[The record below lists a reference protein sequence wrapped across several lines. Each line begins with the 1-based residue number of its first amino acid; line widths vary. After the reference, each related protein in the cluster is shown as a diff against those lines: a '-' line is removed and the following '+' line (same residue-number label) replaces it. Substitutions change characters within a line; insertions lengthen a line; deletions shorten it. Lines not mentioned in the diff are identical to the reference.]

1 MPLHPVVEGIRNYR
15 LATGFTPLYTMS
27 VEEARKADA
36 ATEATVWDWIE
47 QPKEIFDMDVTGP
60 AGPMTLRIYRPQTES
75 EEPLPVLVYFFGGG
89 FVVGSLDTSE
99 AFCRALCSM
108 ASCVVVSVS
117 YRLAPENPYPAAVDD
132 CYAAVT
138 WVAQNGSRI
147 GVDGSRIAVAG
158 DSNGGTLAAAVSLMA
173 RDEDGPRISA
183 QVLVYPAMR
192 YGADTDSLRENR
204 DPMFFNGISVP
215 WFWDLYLADP
225 ADGDSPYASPLNA
238 TDHSGLPA
246 ALMITA
252 EFCPLR
258 DEGRAYAEALALAQV
273 PVEHHQYAD
282 LPHGFLSMA
291 AVLDTAREA
300 LEGIVDFLRRQLG
313 PSAGGCESSGT

>member
-1 MPLHPVVEGIRNYR
+1 
-15 LATGFTPLYTMS
+15 MS

-36 ATEATVWDWIE
+36 ATEASVWDWIE
-47 QPKEIFDMDVTGP
+47 PPKEIFDMDIAGP
-60 AGPMTLRIYRPQTES
+60 AGPMTIRVYRPQTES
-75 EEPLPVLVYFFGGG
+75 DEPLPVLLYFFGGG

-108 ASCVVVSVS
+108 VSCVVVSVS
-117 YRLAPENPYPAAVDD
+117 YRLAPEHPFPAAIDD
-132 CYAAVT
+132 CYAAVQ
-138 WVAQNGSRI
+138 WVAENGDRI

-158 DSNGGTLAAAVSLMA
+158 DSNGGTLAAAASLMA
-173 RDEDGPRISA
+173 RDQDGPRISA
-183 QVLVYPAMR
+183 QVLVYPAMQH
-192 YGADTDSLRENR
+192 GSATDSMRENV

-215 WFWDLYLADP
+215 WFWGLYLADT

-238 TDHSGLPA
+238 SDHGGLPP

-258 DEGRAYAEALALAQV
+258 DEGKAYADALALARV
-273 PVEHHQYAD
+273 PVDHRAYAD

-300 LEGIVDFLRRQLG
+300 LDGIVDFLRRRLG
-313 PSAGGCESSGT
+313 LAEEGGESSGT